1 MKVLRAIIGG
11 FIAATL
17 INSSW
22 GVFTEE
28 LGNIGGILAA
38 AILVGTMWFLNHYIG
53 LIPNKKNYAFVDMGI
68 AIGIG
73 CIVRDVIKVK
83 DIQEVVASMPTLI
96 FVILGGC
103 VGGTLY
109 VIVKKD
115 MKCSEENVEINDIN
129 NGSNLDRKLSG
140 NKNGVGYG
148 N

>member
-53 LIPNKKNYAFVDMGI
+53 LIPNKKNCAFVDMGI

-103 VGGTLY
+103 VGGTLS